1 MIGRERARVSAG
13 THRGAKRDAA
23 ARSVAFLFAVSA
35 VATSLQGCGIRPRA
49 AVPDANAGTIVTRE
63 EIAKSEAT
71 TMWEAVQ
78 RTVRYVRFQESGRG
92 DPERVHR
99 RGSSTILLS
108 EDMPIYIDHVQVRD
122 LGLLASLPAADIERI
137 QVLTGVHATTYYGTN
152 AGDGV
157 ILIHTRQPRSEPSA
171 SAPPGPKQRRGARR
185 QCGRRPAQ
193 GPASRRRLGPAR
205 PELA

>member
-1 MIGRERARVSAG
+1 MTRKPASAG
-13 THRGAKRDAA
+13 THGAAKHDAT
-23 ARSVAFLFAVSA
+23 ARSVAFLCAALA

-49 AVPDANAGTIVTRE
+49 ALPDANAGTIVTRE

-78 RTVRYVRFQESGRG
+78 RTVRYARFTESGRG
-92 DPERVHR
+92 DPQRVHR

-108 EDMPIYIDHVQVRD
+108 EDMPVYIDHVQVRD
-122 LGLLASLPAADIERI
+122 LGLLASLPAADIDRI

-157 ILIHTRQPRSEPSA
+157 ILIHTKQARSRPSA
-171 SAPPGPKQRRGARR
+171 SAPEAKARRGARR
-185 QCGRRPAQ
+185 RCGRRPAQ
-193 GPASRRRLGPAR
+193 GPAGRRRLRPAP
-205 PELA
+205 PEPA